1 MVHWHVPEYTGMSPT
16 HCLQNCEIHKEIPIC
31 KCVCVYV
38 CVCVC
43 VYVCVYFA
51 VLEIEK
57 SFWAVVEKV

>member
-31 KCVCVYV
+31 M
-38 CVCVC
+38 CVC